1 MDTIIRLSL
10 RHRALVLTAAAVLC
24 VAGLRALPD
33 MPVDVFPDLTAPTVT
48 VMTEVPGM
56 AADAVELQVT
66 FPIET
71 ALNGAPGVRR
81 LRSSSAVGVSVVWVE
96 FDWGFDVRVARQIVS
111 EKLLLTADDLP
122 PEADTPVMA
131 PLSSIMGEIA
141 FLGLTSDRDDPVSLR
156 TFADGVVRRR
166 LLSVPG
172 VSQVTPIGGDV
183 KQLQVLLDPVEM
195 TAHHTALHEVADALR
210 DANTNTSAGFLQEG
224 GTEAVVRGL
233 GRLRTVDDISATAV
247 RVDEGAPLLVAELGR
262 VAVGAAPRRGT
273 GSLNGRPA
281 VILGVQK
288 QPGANTL
295 EVTERLDAVLAE
307 LEAELPEG
315 YALHGRLFRQAD
327 FVTAAVRNVAR
338 ALRDGALLVVLV
350 MIVFLANVRATLIT
364 LTALP
369 LSILGAVLA
378 LRAFGAG
385 IDTMTLGG
393 LAIAVGALVDDAV
406 IDVENVVRR
415 LRLNRALPAAER
427 RPSLAVVRDATLEIR
442 GSIVFATLII
452 MLVFVPLFFL
462 SGVEGRLL
470 APLGLAYVT
479 ALAAS
484 LLTASTVTPA
494 LCSFLLPRS
503 RAVLQDREG
512 ALAARLK
519 RWYAPVLD
527 RALDHPWRVS
537 LPAAAALAAAVL
549 LLSGAGR
556 AFLPP
561 FHEGALTIS
570 AVTLPGTNLE
580 ESDRLG
586 RALEDILHRHP
597 EVVST
602 ARRTGRAELDQHAMS
617 VESSEIDVAL
627 RKGRR
632 PHEVF
637 LDALRAD
644 LAALPGL
651 TITIGQPISH
661 RIDHMLSGS
670 RAEVAVKI
678 FGDDLTELRRLAARA
693 RDAMADVPGV
703 VDLAVEP
710 QTLVP
715 TLEVDLDR
723 AALARHGLSVDRVN
737 AVIEAAFDGLF
748 VTQVR
753 DAVQSFDVV
762 LKLDRGGGLTAERV
776 GDVPV
781 MLDSGGA
788 VPLRTLARIEK
799 RRGPNFVSREQVQRK
814 IVVTCNT
821 AGRDVAAVVD
831 DVRRRV
837 DPVVAAADGA
847 RVEYGGQFES
857 AQRAGRTLLLLTA
870 LVIVGIGLLLHT
882 AFGSTRDALL
892 VMLNLP
898 LALIGGVAGV
908 LWSGNVMSLASLIG
922 FITVFGVAARNGI
935 MLVSHI
941 RHLQLAE
948 GVTDLRE
955 AVRRGSLERLSP
967 ILMTALASGL
977 ALVPLALAGGE
988 AGSELETP
996 MARVILFGLL
1006 SSMILNMVITP
1017 ALYLRLGRPART
1029 EGDVR

>member
-10 RHRALVLTAAAVLC
+10 RHRALVLTAAVVLC
-24 VAGLRALPD
+24 VAGVRAVLD

-56 AADAVELQVT
+56 AAEEVERLVT

-71 ALNGAPGVRR
+71 GLNGSPGVRR

-96 FDWGFDVRVARQIVS
+96 FDWGFDVRVARQTVN
-111 EKLLLTADDLP
+111 EKLLLVADDLP

-141 FLGLTSDRDDPVSLR
+141 FLGLTSDHDDPIALR
-156 TFADGVVRRR
+156 TYADGVVRRR

-172 VSQVTPIGGDV
+172 VSQVTPIGGDE

-195 TAHHTALHEVADALR
+195 TAHRTALHEVADALR

-233 GRLRTVDDISATAV
+233 GRLRTTDDIAGTAV
-247 RVDEGAPLLVAELGR
+247 RVDGGAPLLVAELGR
-262 VAVGAAPRRGT
+262 VAAGPAPRRGT

-295 EVTERLDAVLAE
+295 EVTERLDAVLRE
-307 LEAELPEG
+307 LEAELPKDMT
-315 YALHGRLFRQAD
+315 LHGRLFRQAD
-327 FVTAAVRNVAR
+327 FVTAAVSNVAH

-415 LRLNRALPAAER
+415 LRLNRVLPAEQR

-452 MLVFVPLFFL
+452 MLVFLPLFFL

-470 APLGLAYVT
+470 VPLGLAYVT

-494 LCSFLLPRS
+494 LCALLLPGS
-503 RAVLQDREG
+503 RAVVQDKEG
-512 ALAARLK
+512 ALARRL
-519 RWYAPVLD
+519 RALYAPVLD
-527 RALDHPWRVS
+527 RVLDHPWRTS
-537 LPAAAALAAAVL
+537 LPAAAALAAAVVL
-549 LLSGAGR
+549 LLGAGR
-556 AFLPP
+556 AFLPE

-580 ESDRLG
+580 ESDKLG
-586 RALEDILHRHP
+586 RALEEILLRHP

-617 VESSEIDVAL
+617 VESSEIDVTL
-627 RKGRR
+627 REGER
-632 PHEVF
+632 PYDEF

-644 LAALPGL
+644 LAVLPGL
-651 TITIGQPISH
+651 SITIGQPLGH

-710 QTLVP
+710 QTLIP

-737 AVIEAAFDGLF
+737 AVLEAAFDGLT

-753 DAVQSFDVV
+753 DAVQAYDVV
-762 LKLDRGGGLTAERV
+762 VKLESPDGLAADRV

-781 MLDSGGA
+781 MLDSGGT

-799 RRGPNFVSREQVQRK
+799 RRGPNFVNREQVQRK

-821 AGRDVAAVVD
+821 AGRDVASVVD

-837 DPVVAAADGA
+837 DPVVAAAPGA

-857 AQRAGRTLLLLTA
+857 AQSAGRTLLLLTA
-870 LVIVGIGLLLHT
+870 LVIVGIGLLLQT

-898 LALIGGVAGV
+898 LALLGGVGGV
-908 LWSGNVMSLASLIG
+908 LWSDNVLSLASLIG

-955 AVRRGSLERLSP
+955 AVRRGALERLSP

-977 ALVPLALAGGE
+977 ALVPLALAGAE

-996 MARVILFGLL
+996 MARVILCGLL
-1006 SSMILNMVITP
+1006 SSMVLNMVITP
-1017 ALYLRLGRPART
+1017 ALYLRLGRPARV
-1029 EGDVR
+1029 EGDER